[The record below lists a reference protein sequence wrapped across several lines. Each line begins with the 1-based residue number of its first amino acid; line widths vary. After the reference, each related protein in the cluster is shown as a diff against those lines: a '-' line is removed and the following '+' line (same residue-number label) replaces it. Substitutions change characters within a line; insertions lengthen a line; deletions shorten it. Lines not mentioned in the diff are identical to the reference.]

1 MTDDDT
7 VTELTDVQVPRVD
20 AVDMPAHRMA
30 WLLLKSADVD
40 PLLTYERMWKAK
52 YDAAQLRQMGKD
64 GRAFRSE
71 DGSYSYPIADTADLD
86 NAIRAVGRGGAE
98 HDAIRRYI
106 ARRAKQLKATDKIP
120 DTWASDGSITKAAGM
135 DDDALDDLDG
145 GIIEPSDVVED
156 AAGLVAPTHQGDP
169 DDVTSPAW
177 EAVDAARA
185 RAAVQTLSWLKGLV
199 QEMEEREDAEVAM
212 TGDLGEARSS
222 IDLAEALSG
231 LDCALGILA
240 KFAVDEQAEADDRAQ
255 EVADQAE
262 ALGIVKA
269 ITTATEAITKAGRV
283 LSAANEQSLRAAHAA
298 LSEVLG
304 RVPAPA
310 EEAPVGDVTKAAG
323 DAPAEDVEKGAVGN
337 PDGGAPTEDP
347 GAERMTAAGSTGD
360 PEATGNDSADVPVSV
375 EKAVDVLTKAAMT
388 PDDLRKL
395 AAKFLQAIPDD
406 KVPAAFQ
413 ELAKLGAAATGETGD
428 DDTEDTG
435 EGEPAAPADPAPA
448 PAAPAAPA
456 GDDVEAAMDGTGVPT
471 GTDVTTV
478 DSEGDISKAQGSGI
492 DVEVLVKALK
502 AAVAPLE
509 ERQARDQAAVDD
521 KLAKALAAALSPLEE
536 RLTKMEQQ
544 PVTSGVML
552 NGMAPGMRRVALRG
566 QDAAEGDPLAGIH
579 KTLKEIAAEN
589 PHGAAVASGA
599 VAYDLLASRM
609 GRTPR

>member
-1 MTDDDT
+1 MSDDDT
-7 VTELTDVQVPRVD
+7 VTELTNVRVSRVD
-20 AVDMPAHRMA
+20 AVDEPAHGMP
-30 WLLLKSADVD
+30 WVLLKSHDVD
-40 PLLTYERMWKAK
+40 PALVAERLWKAK
-52 YDAAQLRQMGKD
+52 YDTGQLKQMGKD
-64 GRAFRSE
+64 GRAYRNP
-71 DGSYSYPIADTADLD
+71 DGSYSYPIADAEDLD

-120 DTWASDGSITKAAGM
+120 DTWASDGTIQKAEAGM
-135 DDDALDDLDG
+135 DDDAVDDLNG
-145 GIIEPSDVVED
+145 RIIEPGDVVED

-212 TGDLGEARSS
+212 TGDLGDARSS

-240 KFAVDEQAEADDRAQ
+240 KFAVDEQAEANGRAQ

-310 EEAPVGDVTKAAG
+310 EEAPVAEVTKAA
-323 DAPAEDVEKGAVGN
+323 DAAPGDVEKAAVGS

-347 GAERMTAAGSTGD
+347 GAERMPVAGENGD
-360 PEATGNDSADVPVSV
+360 AEATGTESTDVPVSV
-375 EKAVDVLTKAAMT
+375 TKAADGMDVET
-388 PDDLRKL
+388 LRGMLMKL
-395 AAKFLQAIPDD
+395 VRALPASE
-406 KVPAAFQ
+406 VTAAFQ
-413 ELAKLGAAATGETGD
+413 SMAGAVSPTGD
-428 DDTEDTG
+428 GGSDADTEDTG
-435 EGEPAAPADPAPA
+435 DGDAADAAPAPA
-448 PAAPAAPA
+448 PAAPAPAAPA
-456 GDDVEAAMDGTGVPT
+456 DADVQAALDSTGVPT
-471 GTDVTTV
+471 GTDVDTADT
-478 DSEGDISKAQGSGI
+478 EGDITKTQAGSGI
-492 DVEVLVKALK
+492 DVEALVKALK
-502 AAVAPLE
+502 AAVVPLE
-509 ERQARDQAAVDD
+509 ERQDQDRATFDD
-521 KLAKALAAALSPLEE
+521 KLAKALTAALAPMEE
-536 RLTKMEQQ
+536 RLTKMEQT
-544 PVTSGVML
+544 PVPGGVML
-552 NGMAPGMRRVALRG
+552 NGMAPGMRQVALRG
-566 QDAAEGDPLAGIH
+566 QDATEADPLAGIH

-609 GRTPR
+609 GRTAR